1 MNKKCKQFGNEKH
14 TAEQTAQEIM
24 EGCGAAAAA
33 AALEEQRDMKICKV
47 PEWCTILRE
56 CVF

>member
-33 AALEEQRDMKICKV
+33 LEEQRDMKICKV